1 MIFLPF
7 LAYNSVIYATWNED
21 LTLIWRTK
29 QKLTEDEE
37 YPQQIHPS
45 KHYIDSQHNGDSP
58 ATELYCSHSSQIAH
72 QTVASLESSSQ
83 QHNYRVSQKKKCHTV
98 LDDFL
103 WSTWQEWVVLYN
115 SSQTTHQ
122 NNSSTGKTR
131 KEQHTW
137 RYCLGLNLS
146 HFLLAIQLFKPCL
159 LRGML
164 YSILFFEFYA
174 RNILI
179 CTIWKG
185 TTSAFANVNFK
196 RRNNNGV
203 FGLSQ
208 NVIWQFWQCFIQCSY
223 VVTLQRAEHTCR
235 PHIHV
240 GQPEMAG
247 LHTSNSK
254 IS

>member
-1 MIFLPF
+1 MRNIHSKSIRQNTILIANITEILQPLNFIVTIVHKSLIKQWH
-7 LAYNSVIYATWNED
+7 LWSLLHNNITIESHKRKSVIRFLTISFEALDRSEWCCIIQVKPLIKIIVLQVKQEKNNIHED
-21 LTLIWRTK
+21 IVWVWI
-29 QKLTEDEE
+29 
-37 YPQQIHPS
+37 Y
-45 KHYIDSQHNGDSP
+45 
-58 ATELYCSHSSQIAH
+58 
-72 QTVASLESSSQ
+72 
-83 QHNYRVSQKKKCHTV
+83 HTFY
-98 LDDFL
+98 L
-103 WSTWQEWVVLYN
+103 LYN
-115 SSQTTHQ
+115 
-122 NNSSTGKTR
+122 
-131 KEQHTW
+131 
-137 RYCLGLNLS
+137 YLNPVCCVAGYIP
-146 HFLLAIQLFKPCL
+146 F
-159 LRGML
+159 
-164 YSILFFEFYA
+164 YSFEFYA

-223 VVTLQRAEHTCR
+223 VVTLQRAEYTCR